1 MDVSTATKEW
11 TKNHFSMHGSRGVA
25 VTSDGDVWVVNSYRN
40 SVSRYDNDGNFKTEI
55 SVGSTPTGVAVD
67 AAGKVW
73 VCNFGDEYIKR
84 IDPATDTIDLQKR
97 IFGGYHYSYSD
108 MTGIVVRTVT
118 TKTGTWTVDYDS
130 GTAGTSWG
138 KVSWNS
144 NEPAGTSV
152 TVRVRSSNDTTSW
165 SVWETVTNGVPM
177 SSTRDGRYLQIETTL
192 KITSGG
198 VSPILYDL
206 TVKSFEQPVP
216 EFGSLAA
223 AVAILLVSPAFA
235 YLVVRRRAH

>member
-1 MDVSTATKEW
+1 
-11 TKNHFSMHGSRGVA
+11 
-25 VTSDGDVWVVNSYRN
+25 
-40 SVSRYDNDGNFKTEI
+40 
-55 SVGSTPTGVAVD
+55 
-67 AAGKVW
+67 
-73 VCNFGDEYIKR
+73 
-84 IDPATDTIDLQKR
+84 
-97 IFGGYHYSYSD
+97 